1 MRWAALPIGIAA
13 AVVLAGCTQQE
24 LQGFLP
30 GDGPDT
36 TNHTP
41 GIMTMW
47 TISWAILL
55 IVGVIT
61 WGLMLWAAIVYRRRR
76 GQTGLPVQMRY
87 NMPVEIAYTIIPL
100 IFIIGFFA
108 FTAKEQT
115 SIEQAR
121 DPEVEIVA
129 YGKQWSWDFSYRAS
143 PEVTEAV
150 HEPAGV
156 QAQILANGQIDG
168 ESVPTLWLPVGKQV
182 KIDLASRDVIH
193 SFWVVDFLYKKDM
206 IPGHGNAMY
215 FIPTKVGEF
224 YGKCAELCG
233 EYHSQM
239 LFKVNVVEPEAFQ
252 AHLDELAAAGNVG
265 ELGPELDRNQNFPST
280 GIQPV
285 VEQEES

>member
-30 GDGPDT
+30 GDGVDT

-41 GIMTMW
+41 GIIAMW
-47 TISWAILL
+47 TAAWLILL
-55 IVGVIT
+55 IIGLLT
-61 WGLMLWAAIVYRRRR
+61 WGLMLWAVIVYRRRR
-76 GQTGLPVQMRY
+76 GQTGMPVQMRY
-87 NMPVEIAYTIIPL
+87 NMPIEIAYTIIPF

-115 SIEQAR
+115 SIEQPH
-121 DPEVEIVA
+121 DPEVEILA
-129 YGKQWSWDFSYRAS
+129 YGKQWSWDFNYQLS
-143 PEVTEAV
+143 PEVDEAV
-150 HEPAGV
+150 HEPAGI

-182 KIDLASRDVIH
+182 KINLGARDVIH

-206 IPGHGNAMY
+206 IPGEDNAMY
-215 FIPTKVGEF
+215 FVPTKVGEF

-252 AHLDELAAAGNVG
+252 AHLDELAAAGYVG
-265 ELGPELDRNQNFPST
+265 ELGEDLDRNQNFPSGGMT
-280 GIQPV
+280 PV
-285 VEQEES
+285 AGHEES